1 MRSEMAQERCRL
13 QSMRIKEV
21 SVMEASA
28 QSAQHKTSYKAPPFN
43 KRPLSDALG
52 AEIEGVD
59 LSQPLDQAA
68 FEAVKEAWLEHNILL
83 FRDQD
88 VSEESQIRF
97 ASYFGPLTSSI
108 FSTTGKPPS
117 PIMLVSNIRKDG
129 KPIGELPDGEMWFH
143 SDQCYIEK
151 PCAGTMLYAIEVP
164 SRGGNTIF
172 GNMYSAYETL
182 PEEMKS
188 RLAGLKGMN
197 VYDYHVNS
205 IARVGRPSDDA
216 PRYAHPVV
224 RTHPE
229 TGRKALYV
237 NRLMTAYIEGLP
249 AEESDSLLKYLFDHQ
264 EQRRFCYEHV
274 WRKGD
279 YLLWDNRC
287 TTHARTDFPSNERR
301 LLRRIIV
308 LGEKPI

>member
-1 MRSEMAQERCRL
+1 
-13 QSMRIKEV
+13 
-21 SVMEASA
+21 MEASA
-28 QSAQHKTSYKAPPFN
+28 QVAQPKTSFKAPLFT
-43 KRPLSDALG
+43 KRPLSDVIG
-52 AEIEGVD
+52 VEIQGVD
-59 LSQPLDQAA
+59 LSQPLDAST
-68 FEAVKEAWLEHNILL
+68 FDAVKEAWLEHNILL

-108 FSTTGKPPS
+108 FSTTNKPPS
-117 PIMLVSNIRKDG
+117 PIMLVTNIRKDG

-172 GNMYSAYETL
+172 GNMYAAYETL
-182 PEEMKS
+182 PEAMKS
-188 RLAGLKGMN
+188 RLDGLEAMN
-197 VYDYHVNS
+197 IYDYKVNS
-205 IARVGRPSDDA
+205 TSRTGRPGGDA

-249 AEESDSLLKYLFDHQ
+249 PEESDSLLNYLFDHQ

-308 LGEKPI
+308 LGEKPA

>member
-1 MRSEMAQERCRL
+1 
-13 QSMRIKEV
+13 
-21 SVMEASA
+21 MEASA
-28 QSAQHKTSYKAPPFN
+28 QVARDKSSYKGLPFT
-43 KRPLSDALG
+43 KRPLSDAIG
-52 AEIEGVD
+52 VEIQGVD
-59 LSQPLDQAA
+59 LSRPLDAST
-68 FEAVKEAWLEHNILL
+68 FDAVKEAWLDHNILL
-83 FRDQD
+83 FRDQE
-88 VSEESQIRF
+88 VSEESQLRF

-108 FSTTGKPPS
+108 FSTTGKAPS

-172 GNMYSAYETL
+172 GNMYAAYETL
-182 PEEMKS
+182 PEATKS
-188 RLAGLKGMN
+188 RLAGLNAMN
-197 VYDYHVNS
+197 IYDYKVNS
-205 IARVGRPSDDA
+205 TSRVGQPDNDA

-229 TGRKALYV
+229 SGRKALYV
-237 NRLMTAYIEGLP
+237 NRLMTAYIEGLAP
-249 AEESDSLLKYLFDHQ
+249 EESDSLLNYLFDHQ
-264 EQRRFCYEHV
+264 EQRRFCYEHA
-274 WRKGD
+274 WCKGD

-308 LGEKPI
+308 LGEKPV

>member
-1 MRSEMAQERCRL
+1 
-13 QSMRIKEV
+13 
-21 SVMEASA
+21 MEASA
-28 QSAQHKTSYKAPPFN
+28 QVAQPKTSYKARRLT
-43 KRPLSDALG
+43 KRPLSDAIG
-52 AEIEGVD
+52 AEIQGVD
-59 LSQPLDQAA
+59 LSQPLDEAIFA
-68 FEAVKEAWLEHNILL
+68 AVKDAWLEHNILL
-83 FRDQD
+83 FRGQD

-108 FSTTGKPPS
+108 FSTTDKAPS

-129 KPIGELPDGEMWFH
+129 KPIGELPDGEMWYH

-151 PCAGTMLYAIEVP
+151 PCAGTMLYAIEIP

-172 GNMYSAYETL
+172 GNMYAAYETL
-182 PEEMKS
+182 PDAMKS
-188 RLAGLKGMN
+188 RLAGLKAMN
-197 VYDYHVNS
+197 IYDYKVNS
-205 IARVGRPSDDA
+205 IARVTQPGSDA

-237 NRLMTAYIEGLP
+237 NRLITAYIQGLP
-249 AEESDSLLKYLFDHQ
+249 PDESDSLLNFLFDHQ

-308 LGEKPI
+308 LGEKPQ

>member
-1 MRSEMAQERCRL
+1 LDESTFDA
-13 QSMRIKEV
+13 IK
-21 SVMEASA
+21 A
-28 QSAQHKTSYKAPPFN
+28 
-43 KRPLSDALG
+43 
-52 AEIEGVD
+52 
-59 LSQPLDQAA
+59 
-68 FEAVKEAWLEHNILL
+68 AWLEHNILL

-108 FSTTGKPPS
+108 FSTTDKAPS

-172 GNMYSAYETL
+172 GNMYAAYETL
-182 PEEMKS
+182 PEAMKL
-188 RLAGLKGMN
+188 RLAGLKAMN
-197 VYDYHVNS
+197 IYDYKVNS
-205 IARVGRPSDDA
+205 ISRVAQPGSEA

-224 RTHPE
+224 RTHAE

-249 AEESDSLLKYLFDHQ
+249 AEESDSLLQYLFDHQ

-287 TTHARTDFPSNERR
+287 TTHARTDFPANERR

-308 LGEKPI
+308 LGEKPV

>member
-1 MRSEMAQERCRL
+1 
-13 QSMRIKEV
+13 
-21 SVMEASA
+21 MEASA
-28 QSAQHKTSYKAPPFN
+28 RVPQPRPGYNAPPVT
-43 KRPLSDALG
+43 KRPLSDAIG
-52 AEIEGVD
+52 AEVQGVD
-59 LSQPLDQAA
+59 LSQPLDESTFDFIKA
-68 FEAVKEAWLEHNILL
+68 AWLEHNILL

-108 FSTTGKPPS
+108 FSTTDKAPS

-129 KPIGELPDGEMWFH
+129 MPIGELPDGEMWFH

-172 GNMYSAYETL
+172 GNMYTAYETL
-182 PEEMKS
+182 PEAMKL
-188 RLAGLKGMN
+188 RLAGLKAMN
-197 VYDYHVNS
+197 IYDYKVNS
-205 IARVGRPSDDA
+205 ISRVAQPGSEA

-224 RTHPE
+224 RTHAE

-249 AEESDSLLKYLFDHQ
+249 AKESDSLLQYLFDHQ

-287 TTHARTDFPSNERR
+287 TTHARTDFPANERR

-308 LGEKPI
+308 LGEKPV

>member
-1 MRSEMAQERCRL
+1 
-13 QSMRIKEV
+13 
-21 SVMEASA
+21 MESSA
-28 QSAQHKTSYKAPPFN
+28 QIAQPKTSYKVPPFA
-43 KRPLSDALG
+43 KRPLSEALG
-52 AEIEGVD
+52 AEIQGID
-59 LSQPLDQAA
+59 LSQPLDGSVFA
-68 FEAVKEAWLEHNILL
+68 AVKEAWLEHNILL
-83 FRDQD
+83 FRNQD
-88 VSEESQIRF
+88 VCEESQIRF

-108 FSTTGKPPS
+108 FTTTGEIPS

-151 PCAGTMLYAIEVP
+151 PCTGTMLYAIEVP

-172 GNMYSAYETL
+172 GNMYTAYETL
-182 PEEMKS
+182 PEAMKS
-188 RLAGLKGMN
+188 RLAGLKAMN
-197 VYDYHVNS
+197 MYDYKVNS
-205 IARVGRPSDDA
+205 TSRTSQPASDA
-216 PRYAHPVV
+216 PRYVHPVV

-237 NRLMTAYIEGLP
+237 NRLMTAYIEGVP
-249 AEESDSLLKYLFDHQ
+249 AEESNSLLNYLFDHQ

-287 TTHARTDFPSNERR
+287 TIHARTDFPSTERR

-308 LGEKPI
+308 LGEKPV

>member
-1 MRSEMAQERCRL
+1 
-13 QSMRIKEV
+13 
-21 SVMEASA
+21 MEASA
-28 QSAQHKTSYKAPPFN
+28 QVAQHKPGYKVSPIT
-43 KRPLSDALG
+43 KRPLSDVVG
-52 AEIEGVD
+52 AEIQGVD
-59 LSQPLDQAA
+59 LSQPLDEST
-68 FEAVKEAWLEHNILL
+68 FDAVKEAWLEHNILL

-97 ASYFGPLTSSI
+97 ASYFGPLTSSV
-108 FSTTGKPPS
+108 FSTTDKAPS
-117 PIMLVSNIRKDG
+117 PIMLVSNIRKEG

-151 PCAGTMLYAIEVP
+151 PCAGTMLYAIEIP
-164 SRGGNTIF
+164 SHGGNTIF
-172 GNMYSAYETL
+172 GNMYAAYETL
-182 PEEMKS
+182 PEAMKS
-188 RLAGLKGMN
+188 RLAGLKAMN
-197 VYDYHVNS
+197 IYDYKVNS
-205 IARVGRPSDDA
+205 IARVTLPGSDA

-229 TGRKALYV
+229 TGRKALYA

-249 AEESDSLLKYLFDHQ
+249 AEESDSLLNYLFDHQ
-264 EQRRFCYEHV
+264 EERRFCYEHV

-308 LGEKPI
+308 LGEKPM

>member
-1 MRSEMAQERCRL
+1 
-13 QSMRIKEV
+13 
-21 SVMEASA
+21 MEASA
-28 QSAQHKTSYKAPPFN
+28 QVARPKAGYTAPAFTR
-43 KRPLSDALG
+43 RPLSEALG
-52 AEIEGVD
+52 AEIQGVD
-59 LSQPLDQAA
+59 LSQPLDPSTFA
-68 FEAVKEAWLEHNILL
+68 AVKEAWLAHNILL
-83 FRDQD
+83 FRNQD

-108 FSTTGKPPS
+108 FTTTGKTPS

-172 GNMYSAYETL
+172 GNMYTAYETL
-182 PEEMKS
+182 PEAMKS
-188 RLAGLKGMN
+188 RLTGLQAMN
-197 VYDYHVNS
+197 IYDYQVNS
-205 IARVGRPSDDA
+205 TSRTGQPGSEA

-249 AEESDSLLKYLFDHQ
+249 ADESDSLLNHLFDHQ
-264 EQRRFCYEHV
+264 EQRSFCYEHA

-287 TTHARTDFPSNERR
+287 TTHARTDFPANERR

-308 LGEKPI
+308 LGEKPV